1 MYTCTWMPT
10 PEWQT
15 IINTHPSLVLF
26 TEALRASRDPSPP
39 EAKTHNREHMR
50 SQSHVSSAVINMAF
64 FLSTNIVTCTL
75 RECKPGLSAQA
86 FVDRPKEHRRLE
98 LDP

>member
-1 MYTCTWMPT
+1 MHAHTWMPT

-39 EAKTHNREHMR
+39 EAKTHNREHMH
-50 SQSHVSSAVINMAF
+50 SQSHVSSTAINMAF
-64 FLSTNIVTCTL
+64 LLSTNIVTCTL
-75 RECKPGLSAQA
+75 RECGPDRSAQA
-86 FVDRPKEHRRLE
+86 FVDGPREHRRLE